1 MEVAP
6 GCDLGNDGI
15 CPPLRSRQAMLFIPL
30 PFVVALLLLILFV
43 TVLRREEEAAPNRP
57 FLALILLSVL
67 LSILS
72 GLRWGYGVQAV
83 SMVAPVIAA
92 LVPPLTYA
100 GVSRLVRTSRRS
112 LPARIALHA
121 VPAAVILLLIT
132 FRRDTIDIALV
143 LVFVGYAVAI
153 LLLMRPGADALRLAP
168 FEGAVPAYRAII
180 FAAAAL
186 CLSAAVD
193 IFVFLDFTW
202 AHGAH
207 AMTLISVS
215 NLAIL
220 VILGIAAAAASR
232 SRAPAETV
240 EMTPRP
246 ETIEDKETIAA
257 VDALM
262 EAKKLYH
269 DANLNLDRLARKAG
283 IPARQISAAIN
294 RAMDKNVSQY
304 VNDYRI
310 GEACRLLADT
320 EKSVTEVMFD
330 VGFQTKSNFN
340 REFRRVTDMTPVAWR
355 QKKAGPTC

>member
-1 MEVAP
+1 
-6 GCDLGNDGI
+6 
-15 CPPLRSRQAMLFIPL
+15 MLFIPL

-43 TVLRREEEAAPNRP
+43 VVFRRDEEGQPNRP
-57 FLALILLSVL
+57 FLVLILLSALQSV
-67 LSILS
+67 LS
-72 GLRWGYGVQAV
+72 GLRWGYGMQVV
-83 SMVAPVIAA
+83 GVIAPVIAA
-92 LVPPLTYA
+92 TVPPLAYA
-100 GVSRLVRTSRRS
+100 GVSRLVRTSWRPLVGR
-112 LPARIALHA
+112 LGLHA
-121 VPAAVILLLIT
+121 VPAVLILLLVE
-132 FRRDTIDIALV
+132 FWREAIDVALV
-143 LVFVGYAVAI
+143 LIFVGYALAI

-193 IFVFLDFTW
+193 TFVFFDFTW
-202 AHGAH
+202 AHGEH
-207 AMTLISVS
+207 ALTVISVG
-215 NLAIL
+215 NLAAL
-220 VILGIAAAAASR
+220 VILGTAAAAASG
-232 SRAPAETV
+232 SRAPAETAEAV
-240 EMTPRP
+240 ARP
-246 ETIEDKETIAA
+246 ETSEDKETIAT

-262 EAKKLYH
+262 ETRKLYR

-310 GEACRLLADT
+310 GEACRLLSAT

-340 REFRRVTDMTPVAWR
+340 REFRRVTDMTPLAWR
-355 QKKAGPTC
+355 QKRAEGGGSSAIDKL

>member
-1 MEVAP
+1 MM
-6 GCDLGNDGI
+6 GI
-15 CPPLRSRQAMLFIPL
+15 HSPLRSYQAMLFIPL

-43 TVLRREEEAAPNRP
+43 TVLRRDEEAQPSLP
-57 FLALILLSVL
+57 FLALILLAVLQSV
-67 LSILS
+67 LS

-83 SMVAPVIAA
+83 GVIMPVTAA
-92 LVPPLTYA
+92 MVPPLAYA
-100 GVSRLVRTSRRS
+100 GVSRLVRTSRRP
-112 LPARIALHA
+112 LPTRIALHA
-121 VPAAVILLLIT
+121 VPAAVILLLMV
-132 FRRDTIDIALV
+132 FRREAIDLALV
-143 LVFVGYAVAI
+143 LVFVGYTMAI

-186 CLSAAVD
+186 CLSASVD
-193 IFVFLDFTW
+193 IFVFFDFTW
-202 AHGAH
+202 AHGEYAL
-207 AMTLISVS
+207 TLISVS
-215 NLAIL
+215 NLAVL

-240 EMTPRP
+240 EAVLKS
-246 ETIEDKETIAA
+246 ETTEDKETIAT

-262 EAKKLYH
+262 EAKKLYR

-310 GEACRLLADT
+310 GEACRLLAASQ
-320 EKSVTEVMFD
+320 KSVTEVMFE

-340 REFRRVTDMTPVAWR
+340 REFRRVTDMTPLAWR
-355 QKKAGPTC
+355 ERKGGSGVSSASS

>member
-1 MEVAP
+1 
-6 GCDLGNDGI
+6 
-15 CPPLRSRQAMLFIPL
+15 MLFIPL
-30 PFVVALLLLILFV
+30 PFVVALLLLFLFV
-43 TVLRREEEAAPNRP
+43 VVLRRDEEGQPNRP
-57 FLALILLSVL
+57 FLVLILLSAL
-67 LSILS
+67 QSILS
-72 GLRWGYGVQAV
+72 GLRWGYGMQVV
-83 SMVAPVIAA
+83 GVIAPVIAA
-92 LVPPLTYA
+92 TVPPLAYT
-100 GVSRLVRTSRRS
+100 GVSRLVRTNRRP

-121 VPAAVILLLIT
+121 VPAVLILLLVA
-132 FRRDTIDIALV
+132 FWREAIDIALV
-143 LVFVGYAVAI
+143 LIFVGYALAI

-193 IFVFLDFTW
+193 TFVFFDFTW
-202 AHGAH
+202 AHGEH
-207 AMTLISVS
+207 ALTVISLGS
-215 NLAIL
+215 LAALAIL
-220 VILGIAAAAASR
+220 ATAAAAASR
-232 SRAPAETV
+232 SRAPAETA
-240 EMTPRP
+240 EAAARP
-246 ETIEDKETIAA
+246 EASEDKATIAA

-262 EAKKLYH
+262 ETRKLYR

-310 GEACRLLADT
+310 GEACRLLSAT

-340 REFRRVTDMTPVAWR
+340 REFRRVTDMTPLTWR
-355 QKKAGPTC
+355 QKKAEG

>member
-1 MEVAP
+1 MMA
-6 GCDLGNDGI
+6 I
-15 CPPLRSRQAMLFIPL
+15 HSPLRSYQAMLFIPL
-30 PFVVALLLLILFV
+30 PFVVALLLLVLFV
-43 TVLRREEEAAPNRP
+43 TVLRRDEEAQPNRP
-57 FLALILLSVL
+57 FLALILLAVLQSV
-67 LSILS
+67 LS

-83 SMVAPVIAA
+83 GVIAPVTAA
-92 LVPPLTYA
+92 MVPPLAYA
-100 GVSRLVRTSRRS
+100 GVSRLVRTSRQP
-112 LPARIALHA
+112 LAARIALHA
-121 VPAAVILLLIT
+121 VPAAVILLLMVL
-132 FRRDTIDIALV
+132 RRDVIDIALV
-143 LVFVGYAVAI
+143 LVFVGYALAI

-180 FAAAAL
+180 FAAVAL
-186 CLSAAVD
+186 CLSASVD

-202 AHGAH
+202 AHGEH
-207 AMTLISVS
+207 ALTLISVS
-215 NLAIL
+215 NLAVL

-240 EMTPRP
+240 EAVLKS
-246 ETIEDKETIAA
+246 ETTEDKETIAT

-262 EAKKLYH
+262 EAKKLYR

-283 IPARQISAAIN
+283 IPARQISTAIN

-310 GEACRLLADT
+310 GEACRLLAAT
-320 EKSVTEVMFD
+320 QKSVTEVMFE

-355 QKKAGPTC
+355 ERKGGSGVSSASP

>member
-1 MEVAP
+1 MMA
-6 GCDLGNDGI
+6 I
-15 CPPLRSRQAMLFIPL
+15 HSPLRSYQAMLFIPL

-43 TVLRREEEAAPNRP
+43 TVLRRDEEAQPNRP
-57 FLALILLSVL
+57 FLALILLAVLQSV
-67 LSILS
+67 LS

-83 SMVAPVIAA
+83 GVIAPVTAA
-92 LVPPLTYA
+92 MVPPLAYA
-100 GVSRLVRTSRRS
+100 GVSRLVRTSRRP
-112 LPARIALHA
+112 LPTRIALHA
-121 VPAAVILLLIT
+121 VPAAVILLLMV
-132 FRRDTIDIALV
+132 FRRDAIDLALV
-143 LVFVGYAVAI
+143 FVFVGYALAI

-186 CLSAAVD
+186 CLSASVD
-193 IFVFLDFTW
+193 IFVFFDFTW
-202 AHGAH
+202 AHGEH
-207 AMTLISVS
+207 ALTLISIS
-215 NLAIL
+215 NLAVL

-240 EMTPRP
+240 ETVLKS
-246 ETIEDKETIAA
+246 ETTEDKETIAT

-262 EAKKLYH
+262 EAKKLYR

-283 IPARQISAAIN
+283 IPTRQISAAIN

-310 GEACRLLADT
+310 GEACRLLAASQ
-320 EKSVTEVMFD
+320 KSVTEVMFE

-340 REFRRVTDMTPVAWR
+340 REFRRVTDMTPLAWR
-355 QKKAGPTC
+355 ERKGGSGVSSASS

>member
-1 MEVAP
+1 MMA
-6 GCDLGNDGI
+6 I
-15 CPPLRSRQAMLFIPL
+15 CSPLRSYQAMLFIPL

-43 TVLRREEEAAPNRP
+43 TVLRRDEEAQPNRP
-57 FLALILLSVL
+57 FLVLILLAVLQSV
-67 LSILS
+67 LS
-72 GLRWGYGVQAV
+72 GLRWGYGMQAV
-83 SMVAPVIAA
+83 GVIAPVTAA
-92 LVPPLTYA
+92 MVPPLAYA
-100 GVSRLVRTSRRS
+100 GVSRLVRTSRRP
-112 LPARIALHA
+112 LAARIALHA
-121 VPAAVILLLIT
+121 VPAAVILLLMVIW
-132 FRRDTIDIALV
+132 RDVIDIALV
-143 LVFVGYAVAI
+143 LVFVGYALAI

-186 CLSAAVD
+186 CLSASVD
-193 IFVFLDFTW
+193 IFVFFDFTW
-202 AHGAH
+202 AHGEH
-207 AMTLISVS
+207 ALTLISVS
-215 NLAIL
+215 NLAVL

-232 SRAPAETV
+232 SRAPTETAEAALK
-240 EMTPRP
+240 P
-246 ETIEDKETIAA
+246 ETTEDKETIAT

-262 EAKKLYH
+262 DARKLYR

-310 GEACRLLADT
+310 GEACRLLAAT
-320 EKSVTEVMFD
+320 QKSVTEVMFE

-355 QKKAGPTC
+355 EKKAER

>member
-1 MEVAP
+1 
-6 GCDLGNDGI
+6 
-15 CPPLRSRQAMLFIPL
+15 MLFIPL

-43 TVLRREEEAAPNRP
+43 IVFRRDEEGQPNRP
-57 FLALILLSVL
+57 FLVLILLSALQSV
-67 LSILS
+67 LS
-72 GLRWGYGVQAV
+72 GLRWGYGMQVV
-83 SMVAPVIAA
+83 GVIAPVIAA
-92 LVPPLTYA
+92 TVPPLAYA
-100 GVSRLVRTSRRS
+100 GVSRLVRTSWRPLVGR
-112 LPARIALHA
+112 LGLHA
-121 VPAAVILLLIT
+121 VPAVLILLLVE
-132 FRRDTIDIALV
+132 FWREAIDVALV
-143 LVFVGYAVAI
+143 LIFVGYALAI

-193 IFVFLDFTW
+193 TFVFFDFTW
-202 AHGAH
+202 AHGEH
-207 AMTLISVS
+207 ALTVISVG
-215 NLAIL
+215 NLAAL
-220 VILGIAAAAASR
+220 VILGTAAAAASR
-232 SRAPAETV
+232 SRAPAETAEAV
-240 EMTPRP
+240 ARP
-246 ETIEDKETIAA
+246 ETSEDKETIAT

-262 EAKKLYH
+262 ETRKLYR

-310 GEACRLLADT
+310 GEACRLLSAT

-340 REFRRVTDMTPVAWR
+340 REFRRVTDMTPLAWR
-355 QKKAGPTC
+355 QKRAEGGGSSAIDKL

>member
-1 MEVAP
+1 
-6 GCDLGNDGI
+6 
-15 CPPLRSRQAMLFIPL
+15 
-30 PFVVALLLLILFV
+30 
-43 TVLRREEEAAPNRP
+43 
-57 FLALILLSVL
+57 
-67 LSILS
+67 
-72 GLRWGYGVQAV
+72 
-83 SMVAPVIAA
+83 
-92 LVPPLTYA
+92 
-100 GVSRLVRTSRRS
+100 

-121 VPAAVILLLIT
+121 VPAVLILLLVA
-132 FRRDTIDIALV
+132 FWREAIDIALV
-143 LVFVGYAVAI
+143 LIFVGYALAI

-193 IFVFLDFTW
+193 TFVFFDFTW
-202 AHGAH
+202 AHGEH
-207 AMTLISVS
+207 ALTVISVG
-215 NLAIL
+215 NLAAL
-220 VILGIAAAAASR
+220 VILGTAAAAASR
-232 SRAPAETV
+232 SRAPAETA
-240 EMTPRP
+240 EPAARP
-246 ETIEDKETIAA
+246 EASEDKETIAT

-262 EAKKLYH
+262 ETRKLYR

-310 GEACRLLADT
+310 GEACRLLSVT

-340 REFRRVTDMTPVAWR
+340 REFRRVTDMTPLAWR
-355 QKKAGPTC
+355 QRKAEGGGSSAIDKL

>member
-1 MEVAP
+1 MMKVAP
-6 GCDLGNDGI
+6 GEDLGNDGLPFAI
-15 CPPLRSRQAMLFIPL
+15 SILRPMIFIPL

-43 TVLRREEEAAPNRP
+43 IVLRRDEEGQPNRP
-57 FLALILLSVL
+57 FLTLLLLSAL
-67 LSILS
+67 QSFLS

-83 SMVAPVIAA
+83 GMIVPIIAA
-92 LVPPLTYA
+92 LVPPLAYA
-100 GVSRLVRTSRRS
+100 GVSGLVKTSRRP
-112 LPARIALHA
+112 LPARIALHS
-121 VPAAVILLLIT
+121 VPAAVLLLLMA
-132 FRRDTIDIALV
+132 FWRDAIDTALV
-143 LVFVGYAVAI
+143 LVFVGYALAI

-193 IFVFLDFTW
+193 TFVFLDFTS
-202 AHGAH
+202 AHGERAL
-207 AMTLISVS
+207 TLISVG
-215 NLAIL
+215 NLAAL

-232 SRAPAETV
+232 SRAPAETAEPV
-240 EMTPRP
+240 PKP
-246 ETIEDKETIAA
+246 ETTEDKETIAA

-262 EAKKLYH
+262 EARKLYR

-320 EKSVTEVMFD
+320 EKPVTEVMFE

-355 QKKAGPTC
+355 QRKG